1 VMHQYYQGDVWP
13 RAQARPW
20 SLNRRDSPGLV
31 DGLLALSIALGV
43 ALPWF
48 VVMFR
53 AHGWQAVLALRVPPD
68 GLDRRLSLLPRL
80 IDLAPVALPMG
91 VYGAVRAIRSALVD
105 EANGPDTVGGS
116 LWVIWL
122 AVAALAP
129 AVWRSGPQSAFD
141 LILLVPL
148 SLLAAQTIADLV
160 NRRISVRGLIGLAPA
175 TAMSVAWWAS
185 ADLRRAVDDLFHGRA
200 DAATALGLHLALDLI
215 VASVWIIRA
224 MNRWARRRDD
234 RQRLILAVF
243 LVAVLAITVVDGLLE
258 VLFRHKTTHDLLSL
272 RTVILRHHRDSPF
285 NVVAVVSPNPS
296 IPARVGAGPIA
307 EGPSPGGR
315 LRFILRTA
323 LPHLPQRDLNAIDE
337 LFNLPEGE
345 RLIILSGT
353 EQRLSS
359 AEQAKLGL
367 EAIHPGYSGI
377 LDAYATAR
385 VRLPRR

>member
-1 VMHQYYQGDVWP
+1 M
-13 RAQARPW
+13 
-20 SLNRRDSPGLV
+20 
-31 DGLLALSIALGV
+31 
-43 ALPWF
+43 
-48 VVMFR
+48 
-53 AHGWQAVLALRVPPD
+53 
-68 GLDRRLSLLPRL
+68 
-80 IDLAPVALPMG
+80 
-91 VYGAVRAIRSALVD
+91 
-105 EANGPDTVGGS
+105 
-116 LWVIWL
+116 
-122 AVAALAP
+122 
-129 AVWRSGPQSAFD
+129 
-141 LILLVPL
+141 
-148 SLLAAQTIADLV
+148 
-160 NRRISVRGLIGLAPA
+160 RG
-175 TAMSVAWWAS
+175 
-185 ADLRRAVDDLFHGRA
+185 AVDDLFHGRA

-243 LVAVLAITVVDGLLE
+243 LLAVLAITVVDGLLE

-323 LPHLPQRDLNAIDE
+323 LPHLPQRELNAIDE

>member
-1 VMHQYYQGDVWP
+1 
-13 RAQARPW
+13 
-20 SLNRRDSPGLV
+20 
-31 DGLLALSIALGV
+31 
-43 ALPWF
+43 
-48 VVMFR
+48 
-53 AHGWQAVLALRVPPD
+53 
-68 GLDRRLSLLPRL
+68 
-80 IDLAPVALPMG
+80 
-91 VYGAVRAIRSALVD
+91 
-105 EANGPDTVGGS
+105 VGGS
-116 LWVIWL
+116 FWVIWL
-122 AVAALAP
+122 GVAALAP
-129 AVWRSGPQSAFD
+129 TVWPRGPQSAFD
-141 LILLVPL
+141 LIVLVPL

-160 NRRISVRGLIGLAPA
+160 NRRVSVRGLIGLAPA

-185 ADLRRAVDDLFHGRA
+185 ADLRSAVDDILHGRA

-224 MNRWARRRDD
+224 MYRWASHRDD

-243 LVAVLAITVVDGLLE
+243 LLAVLAITVVDGFLE

-272 RTVILRHHRDSPF
+272 RTVILRHHRESPF
-285 NVVAVVSPNPS
+285 NVLAVV
-296 IPARVGAGPIA
+296 IPHASVSARVGPAPAA

-315 LRFILRTA
+315 LRFVLRTA
-323 LPHLPQRDLNAIDE
+323 LPQLAQRDLNAIDE

-359 AEQAKLGL
+359 AEQAKLTL
-367 EAIHPGYSGI
+367 ETIHPGYSGI